1 MLLLGVDYQ
10 QVLLFS
16 CVKERTLRLWVS
28 RYNELGVDG
37 LIYRPQAGRPRK
49 MKPPQVT
56 SEIITLLEDPSLAE
70 QTHWTLTKLHGYLK
84 EQKDIDVSYRT
95 LHRYI
100 KEQNYVRRIPRPMPE
115 PPNKIAWQ
123 QSREEC
129 AQQLIEAINDPQ
141 KVVYFSDEAGF
152 EGDPRPRQKWV
163 KRGSSPTQPYFGA
176 HVRKNIVAA
185 VHPESGDFVSL
196 IVPHNDKEVFQAFLD
211 TFAQEVP
218 QQEGKEIVLVLDN
231 ASWHKAKSLHWHH
244 IKPFYLSAYSPD
256 FNPIERLWQHIKSHH
271 LAGYITNKGCE
282 LEQKLFDTLQS
293 LLRTPDNIQS
303 ICANRSFNGT

>member
-1 MLLLGVDYQ
+1 LLLLGVDYQ

-16 CVKERTLRLWVS
+16 CVKERTRRLWVS

-49 MKPPQVT
+49 MEPPQVT
-56 SEIITLLEDPSLAE
+56 SEIIPLLEDPSLAE

-84 EQKDIDVSYRT
+84 VQKDIDLSYRT

-129 AQQLIEAINDPQ
+129 AQQLI
-141 KVVYFSDEAGF
+141 
-152 EGDPRPRQKWV
+152 
-163 KRGSSPTQPYFGA
+163 
-176 HVRKNIVAA
+176 
-185 VHPESGDFVSL
+185 
-196 IVPHNDKEVFQAFLD
+196 QAFLD

-218 QQEGKEIVLVLDN
+218 EQEGKEIVLVLDN

-244 IKPFYLSAYSPD
+244 IKPFYRSAYSPD

-271 LAGYITNKGCE
+271 LADYITNKGNE
-282 LEQKLFDTLQS
+282 LEQKLFDVLQ
-293 LLRTPDNIQS
+293 LLLEAPDTVQS
-303 ICANRSFNGT
+303 ICANRCYNGT

>member
-1 MLLLGVDYQ
+1 
-10 QVLLFS
+10 
-16 CVKERTLRLWVS
+16 
-28 RYNELGVDG
+28 
-37 LIYRPQAGRPRK
+37 
-49 MKPPQVT
+49 
-56 SEIITLLEDPSLAE
+56 
-70 QTHWTLTKLHGYLK
+70 LHGYLK
-84 EQKDIDVSYRT
+84 ARKDIDVSYRT

-129 AQQLIEAINDPQ
+129 AQQLIAAINDPQ

-163 KRGSSPTQPYFGA
+163 KRGSSPTQPYF
-176 HVRKNIVAA
+176 
-185 VHPESGDFVSL
+185 GDFVSL

-271 LAGYITNKGCE
+271 LRCN
-282 LEQKLFDTLQS
+282 
-293 LLRTPDNIQS
+293 
-303 ICANRSFNGT
+303 